1 MTYTYILHWL
11 GGKTEEVKGETIAD
25 AFTKA
30 GYGAGALRALD
41 YYSVVCDDADHYL
54 HMSEMKEIV

>member
-30 GYGAGALRALD
+30 GYGAGALLRASAHHVML
-41 YYSVVCDDADHYL
+41 AKH
-54 HMSEMKEIV
+54 IR